1 MIAEA
6 LGYLQ
11 LSAFFNQAELD
22 RYKTLFDNITEM
34 QPLFEADEPD
44 QELWQQTWERCETE
58 ITHLNIKLD
67 QFNQQGCQKTS
78 TFRYWNRFFDDVTP
92 ALRDLTR
99 SFCEGDWD
107 LHLSA
112 IQRAIPLCFTF
123 DRVNHNPLSAS
134 FTKWSNTHK

>member
-44 QELWQQTWERCETE
+44 QELWQQTLERCETE

-67 QFNQQGCQKTS
+67 QFYQQGCQKTS
-78 TFRYWNRFFDDVTP
+78 TFRY
-92 ALRDLTR
+92 
-99 SFCEGDWD
+99 
-107 LHLSA
+107 
-112 IQRAIPLCFTF
+112 
-123 DRVNHNPLSAS
+123 
-134 FTKWSNTHK
+134 